1 MVDKLR
7 DTAAKK
13 EFVRKIMKPNPKN
26 PLPIDSGGRG
36 QADEK
41 KPLKTKKRLGEI
53 LIEGGLLTRGQLEEA
68 LPYQKKSGLKLGQF
82 LVREGI
88 VSEVQIVDMISN
100 QLNLEKYSTEAY
112 QIDAELAN
120 VIPADM
126 AFRYQAVPLKKNH
139 LLLTIAM
146 IDPMDI
152 NAVDAIEVYTNNEV
166 ETVICTEQD
175 LNQLLSTLYGTYSGI
190 GGVLE
195 DMEEMQYDK
204 EIEKA
209 AITEDVEVSS
219 LQGMAEEAP
228 VIRLVNSIL
237 SQAVR
242 EGASDIHISPEKDYV
257 QVRFRVDGKLHDV
270 PAPPKSMFLPIISRL
285 KILANMDISIARV
298 PQDGR
303 FTVKM
308 KNKEINVRA
317 STIPSIYGENLVLRL
332 LDTSSGVYSL
342 ERLGMSEMDRNK
354 IVSVIN
360 RSYGMILST
369 GPTGSGKSTSLYS
382 ILKTIN
388 KPDTNIITVEDPV
401 EYRIEKICQVQ
412 LNRKAGMTFADGL
425 RSILRQDP
433 DVIMVGEIRDTETAT
448 VAVQAALTGH
458 KVLSTL
464 HTNDAAGA
472 ITRFIDMGIEPFL
485 VASTMIVSFA
495 QRLVRTIC
503 PHCKKPYKA
512 PPEVL
517 EYWGLANNRQAGFL
531 HGAGCFNCMH
541 TGYKGRTGI
550 YEVLLIDD
558 MIQNLILK
566 KQSSHRISRTAKE
579 AGNFMTLKEDAAHKI
594 KQGITTF
601 EEAASAVMT

>member
-1 MVDKLR
+1 
-7 DTAAKK
+7 
-13 EFVRKIMKPNPKN
+13 MKPDPENPTPSDN
-26 PLPIDSGGRG
+26 GAIE
-36 QADEK
+36 QIIEK
-41 KPLKTKKRLGEI
+41 RALRTKKRLGEI
-53 LIEGGLLTRGQLEEA
+53 LIESGLLTRQQLEEA

-82 LVREGI
+82 LVREGV
-88 VSEVQIVDMISN
+88 VSEIQIVDMVSE
-100 QLNLEKYSTEAY
+100 QLNLKKYSAEAF
-112 QIDAELAN
+112 QVDAELAN
-120 VIPADM
+120 VIPADF

-195 DMEEMQYDK
+195 DMEDMQYDK
-204 EIEKA
+204 EVEKTP
-209 AITEDVEVSS
+209 ITEDVEVSS

-228 VIRLVNSIL
+228 VVRLVNSIL

-257 QVRFRVDGKLHDV
+257 QVRFRVDGKLHEV

-285 KILANMDISIARV
+285 KILANMDISIART

-354 IVSVIN
+354 LVSVIN

-503 PHCKKPYKA
+503 SHCKKTYSV

-517 EYWGLANNRQAGFL
+517 EYWGLTNDSKTGFQ
-531 HGAGCFNCMH
+531 HGTGCFNCMH
-541 TGYKGRTGI
+541 SGYKGRTGI
-550 YEVLLIDD
+550 YEVLLIDEE
-558 MIQNLILK
+558 IQNMILK
-566 KQSSHRISRTAKE
+566 KQSSHTIGRAAKE
-579 AGNFMTLKEDAAHKI
+579 AGHFMTLKEDAAQKI
-594 KQGITTF
+594 RQGITTF

>member
-1 MVDKLR
+1 
-7 DTAAKK
+7 
-13 EFVRKIMKPNPKN
+13 MKPNPKN
-26 PLPIDSGGRG
+26 LTPLDSDGSG
-36 QADEK
+36 QTVEK
-41 KPLKTKKRLGEI
+41 RKLKTKKRLGEI
-53 LIEGGLLTRGQLEEA
+53 LIEGGLLTRAQLEEA

-88 VSEVQIVDMISN
+88 VTEVQIVDMVSN
-100 QLNLEKYSTEAY
+100 QLNLEKYSSEAY
-112 QIDAELAN
+112 QIDTELAT

-209 AITEDVEVSS
+209 AVTEDVEVSS

-242 EGASDIHISPEKDYV
+242 ESASDIHISPEKDYV

-342 ERLGMSEMDRNK
+342 ERLGMSEMDRSK
-354 IVSVIN
+354 LVSVIN

-503 PHCKKPYKA
+503 PHCKKPHNA

-517 EYWGLANNRQAGFL
+517 EYWGLTNNRQARFL
-531 HGAGCFNCMH
+531 HGTGCFNCMH

-558 MIQNLILK
+558 MIQNMILK
-566 KQSSHRISRTAKE
+566 KQSSQKIGRAAKD
-579 AGNFMTLKEDAAHKI
+579 AGNFMTLKEDAAQKI
-594 KQGITTF
+594 KLGITTF
-601 EEAASAVMT
+601 EEAASAVLT